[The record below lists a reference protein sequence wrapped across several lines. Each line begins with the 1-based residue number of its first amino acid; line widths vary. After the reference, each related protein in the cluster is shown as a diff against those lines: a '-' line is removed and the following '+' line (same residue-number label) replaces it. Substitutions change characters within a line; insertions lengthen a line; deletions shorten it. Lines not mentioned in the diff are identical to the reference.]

1 MESPELREV
10 TKRRF
15 EVQDCALGLVLL
27 YFVAVTRR
35 LRNLTEGRKL
45 YFSGSSEMF
54 QSWVPPLYRGLGE
67 VGVKNC
73 SSQGVRKQRRL

>member
-35 LRNLTEGRKL
+35 LRNLT
-45 YFSGSSEMF
+45 
-54 QSWVPPLYRGLGE
+54 
-67 VGVKNC
+67 
-73 SSQGVRKQRRL
+73 